1 MFSNPLH
8 ESTLFLVC
16 SSLYYFKQTY
26 YLTLA
31 YEIWAWSGGYVG
43 GNVYYDGDKLTYIT
57 KEGERKEVSI
67 KEVITANES
76 KTAII
81 TVANKQY
88 YVSEEY
94 LIANNDI
101 IPSNVDPL
109 NLSKGIYAI
118 DVVGGVINNFEEI
131 ITKGPITVDGRTF
144 NTINDYIK
152 YITESKGGF
161 TKIVYDQT
169 TGDVI
174 FQEWNEVTQKFE
186 NVDNSKFSTIVKGN
200 ETITTLVDNQDGT
213 YTYTSEDG
221 TTTLVDIP
229 SSVVNQFETIVK
241 QPVEVDGRT
250 FNTINDYIKYVTE
263 SKGGFTKIVYDQTT
277 GDVIFQE
284 WNEVTQKFENVDNSK
299 FSTIVKGN
307 ETITT
312 LVDNQDGTYTY
323 TSEDGTTT
331 LVDIPSSVV
340 NQFETIVKQPVE
352 VDGRTFNTIN
362 DYIKYVTESK
372 GGFTKIVYDQ
382 TTGDVIF
389 QEWNEVTQKF
399 ENVDNSKFST
409 IVKGNETITTLVDNQ
424 DGTYTYTSEDG
435 TTTLVD
441 IPSSVVNQFETIVKQ
456 PVEVDGRTFNTIND
470 YIKYVTESKG
480 GFTKI
485 VYDQTTGDVIF
496 QEWNKVTQKF
506 ENVDNSKFS
515 TIVKG
520 NETIT
525 LLVPNTNGT
534 FTYYNESQI
543 GADGQPKLGETG
555 VTIDPKEVS
564 VSLNTTTNKY
574 EFKNSQGDVIGEIDA
589 NANAIVYNDNTTNL
603 GVTNVQ
609 EAIEKLLDKITEV
622 AGTTGDL
629 VVSGG
634 LEFLAKTTGIKALLA
649 DVTIQVADEGITN
662 EKLGNKAVTSD
673 KLNAGTGENNRV
685 GVADDQGNV
694 IYKTLDEVV
703 KGNETVTLLIPNTN
717 GTFTYY
723 NESQIGA
730 DGQPKLGETGVTIDP
745 KEVSV
750 SLNTTTNKYEFK
762 NSQGDV
768 IGEIDTN
775 AKAIAFDNST
785 NGFTSTNVQEALEEL
800 KTKLDGTS
808 DTLVNNN
815 DGTYTHT
822 TVAGDVVVIDAN
834 TTKVEVLDGVY
845 TFKNAKGDTITSIDT
860 NAKAI
865 AFDDSKSKL
874 GADNVQ
880 DAIDN
885 LLSKVGSGAGVTLVD
900 NNDGT
905 ITLKSDDNTVLGTV
919 SKGSLTNNND
929 GTYTYDNG
937 DGTPVTFDTNAKAI
951 AFDNSNN
958 GFTSTN
964 VQEALEEL
972 KTKLDGTS
980 DTLVNNNDGTY
991 THTTVAGDVVVIDA
1005 NTTKVEVLDGV
1016 YTFKNAKGD
1025 TITSIDTNAKAIAF
1039 DDSKSKLGADNVQDA
1054 IDNLLSK
1061 VGSGAGVTL
1070 VDNNDGTITL
1080 KSDDNTVLG
1089 TVSKGSLTN
1098 NNDGTYT
1105 YDNGDGT
1112 PVTFDTN
1119 AKAIAFDNSTNGFT
1133 STNVQEALEELKT
1146 KLDGTSDT
1154 LVNNN
1159 DGTYT
1164 HTTVAGDVVIIDA
1177 NTTKVEVLD
1186 GVYTFKNGKGDTI
1199 TSIDTNAKAIAFDDS
1214 KSKLGADNVQDAI
1227 DNLLSK
1233 VGSGA
1238 GVTLV
1243 DNNDGTIT
1251 LKSDDNTVLGTVSKG
1266 SLTNN
1271 NDGTYTYDNG
1281 DGTPVTFDTNAKAI
1295 AFDNSTNGFT
1305 STNVQEALEEL
1316 KTKLD
1321 GTSDTLVNNND
1332 GTYTHTTVAGDV
1344 VIIDANTTK
1353 VEVLDGV
1360 YTFKNGKGDTITSID
1375 TNAKAIAF
1383 DDSKSKLGADN
1394 VQDAIDN
1401 LLSKVGSGAGVTLVD
1416 NNDGTITLKSDDN
1429 TVLGTV
1435 SKGSLTNNNDGTYTY
1450 DNGDGTPVT
1459 FDTNAK
1465 AIAFDN
1471 STNGFTS
1478 TNVQEA
1484 LEELKTKL
1492 DGTSDTLV
1500 NNNDGTYTHTTVA
1513 GDVVIID
1520 ANTTKVEVLDGV
1532 YTFKNGK
1539 GDTIT
1544 SIDTNAKAI
1553 AFDDSKSK
1561 LGADNVQDA
1570 IDNLLS
1576 KVGSGAG
1583 VTLVDNN
1590 DGTITLKSDDNTV
1603 LGTVSKGSLTNNND
1617 GTYTYDNGDGTP
1629 VTFDTN
1635 AKAIAF
1641 DNSTNGFT
1649 STNVQEALEELKTKL
1664 DGTSDTLVNNNDGTY
1679 THTTVAGDVVVID
1692 ANTTK
1697 VEVLDG
1703 VYTFKNAKG
1712 DTITS
1717 IDTNAKAIVFDNS
1730 NNGFTS
1736 TNVQEALEE
1745 LKTKLDGTSDTLV
1758 NNNDGTYTHTTVAGD
1773 VVIIDANTTKVEVLD
1788 GVYTFK
1794 DGKGDTIT
1802 SIDTNA
1808 KAIAFDDS
1816 KSKLGADNVQDA
1828 IDKLLSKVGS
1838 GAGVTLV
1845 DNNDGTITLKSDD
1858 NTVLGTVS
1866 KGSLTNNNDGTY
1878 TYDNGDGTPVTFDT
1892 NAKAIAFDNSTN
1904 GFTSTNVQEALEE
1917 LKTKLD
1923 GTSDTLVNNNDGTYT
1938 HTTVA
1943 GDVVV
1948 IDANTTKV
1956 EVLDG
1961 VYTFKNAKGDTITSI
1976 DTNAKAIAFDNSA
1989 NGFTSTNVQEA
2000 LEELKTKLDGTSDTL
2015 VNNNDGTYTHTTVAG
2030 DVVII
2035 DANTTKVEVLDGV
2048 YTFKNAKGDT
2058 ITSIDTNAKAIVF
2071 DNSNNGFTSTNVQ
2084 EALEELKTTVDNTK
2098 GDLSLAG
2105 GLEFVTGANGTDKL
2119 LADAGIQIADKG
2131 ITTDKIKPGTDGQIL
2146 VTEGTGDTAT
2156 TKWVNKKSATSNTLV
2171 TRETAIVSSVNGEE
2185 AELILEGDAVL
2196 KEGKTVVQ
2204 AIQGTPV
2211 SDTKPSN
2218 AQTLIYDQ
2226 TTQAWIP
2233 GTPDVTVDKVVDAKT
2248 LTTDGVIVIGTD
2260 SNAIATTATKSLLTD
2275 VKLNIANN
2283 KITTDHIQNGTI
2295 KPEDIANAGNNQVLV
2310 TDNTGVPTWKNQT
2323 DVGEIVT
2330 ANNGLTKADTNIQ
2343 LGGLLTKKTAINTTT
2358 DNTLAL
2364 TGLDKKKTQAVNESE
2379 GVTQH
2384 LLAVDKN
2391 GDVIKALKAA
2401 MPKFFYMPSVMVP
2414 TAESQAQQEGVTYNN
2429 TTRTGT
2435 IDMYAIYK
2443 KQFGSPVMSST
2454 GASALPVLP
2463 ASELGFHVTYATEGV
2478 FTIVSI
2484 NAEGLMTYKV
2494 NDTANVNIG
2503 SFINIVFSVNE
2514 DN

>member
-1 MFSNPLH
+1 MKKRLLPVALLLGTFAINAQVGIGTATPNKSAELLIESKDRGLLIPNVAL
-8 ESTLFLVC
+8 ESTKDKVTIRNGNVQSLLVYATKKQGDITPG
-16 SSLYYFKQTY
+16 YYYWDIDKWSRLTADKDIPQIVVNNFEEIVNMDGDKVKNIIKNIIKNTEGNVIYEGDKFYTYVKDGDKIIKQEIKEKLTTIVHDEKTGDYIY
-26 YLTLA
+26 YNENSVDRNGNIIGEGVRIKIKETVINKFGDIINNKTVQEHITNYLDGT
-31 YEIWAWSGGYVG
+31 YVG
-43 GNVYYDGDKLTYIT
+43 GNVYYDGDKLTYVT

-131 ITKGPITVDGRTF
+131 VTKGPITVDGRTF

-152 YITESKGGF
+152 YVTESKGGF

-389 QEWNEVTQKF
+389 QEWNKVTQKF

-951 AFDNSNN
+951 AFDNSTN

-972 KTKLDGTS
+972 KTKLDRTS

-1016 YTFKNAKGD
+1016 YTFKNA
-1025 TITSIDTNAKAIAF
+1025 
-1039 DDSKSKLGADNVQDA
+1039 
-1054 IDNLLSK
+1054 
-1061 VGSGAGVTL
+1061 
-1070 VDNNDGTITL
+1070 
-1080 KSDDNTVLG
+1080 
-1089 TVSKGSLTN
+1089 
-1098 NNDGTYT
+1098 
-1105 YDNGDGT
+1105 
-1112 PVTFDTN
+1112 
-1119 AKAIAFDNSTNGFT
+1119 
-1133 STNVQEALEELKT
+1133 
-1146 KLDGTSDT
+1146 
-1154 LVNNN
+1154 
-1159 DGTYT
+1159 
-1164 HTTVAGDVVIIDA
+1164 
-1177 NTTKVEVLD
+1177 
-1186 GVYTFKNGKGDTI
+1186 
-1199 TSIDTNAKAIAFDDS
+1199 
-1214 KSKLGADNVQDAI
+1214 
-1227 DNLLSK
+1227 
-1233 VGSGA
+1233 
-1238 GVTLV
+1238 
-1243 DNNDGTIT
+1243 
-1251 LKSDDNTVLGTVSKG
+1251 
-1266 SLTNN
+1266 
-1271 NDGTYTYDNG
+1271 
-1281 DGTPVTFDTNAKAI
+1281 
-1295 AFDNSTNGFT
+1295 
-1305 STNVQEALEEL
+1305 
-1316 KTKLD
+1316 
-1321 GTSDTLVNNND
+1321 
-1332 GTYTHTTVAGDV
+1332 
-1344 VIIDANTTK
+1344 
-1353 VEVLDGV
+1353 
-1360 YTFKNGKGDTITSID
+1360 
-1375 TNAKAIAF
+1375 
-1383 DDSKSKLGADN
+1383 
-1394 VQDAIDN
+1394 
-1401 LLSKVGSGAGVTLVD
+1401 
-1416 NNDGTITLKSDDN
+1416 
-1429 TVLGTV
+1429 
-1435 SKGSLTNNNDGTYTY
+1435 
-1450 DNGDGTPVT
+1450 
-1459 FDTNAK
+1459 
-1465 AIAFDN
+1465 
-1471 STNGFTS
+1471 
-1478 TNVQEA
+1478 
-1484 LEELKTKL
+1484 
-1492 DGTSDTLV
+1492 
-1500 NNNDGTYTHTTVA
+1500 
-1513 GDVVIID
+1513 
-1520 ANTTKVEVLDGV
+1520 
-1532 YTFKNGK
+1532 K

>member
-1 MFSNPLH
+1 
-8 ESTLFLVC
+8 
-16 SSLYYFKQTY
+16 
-26 YLTLA
+26 
-31 YEIWAWSGGYVG
+31 
-43 GNVYYDGDKLTYIT
+43 
-57 KEGERKEVSI
+57 
-67 KEVITANES
+67 
-76 KTAII
+76 
-81 TVANKQY
+81 
-88 YVSEEY
+88 
-94 LIANNDI
+94 
-101 IPSNVDPL
+101 
-109 NLSKGIYAI
+109 
-118 DVVGGVINNFEEI
+118 
-131 ITKGPITVDGRTF
+131 
-144 NTINDYIK
+144 
-152 YITESKGGF
+152 
-161 TKIVYDQT
+161 
-169 TGDVI
+169 
-174 FQEWNEVTQKFE
+174 
-186 NVDNSKFSTIVKGN
+186 
-200 ETITTLVDNQDGT
+200 
-213 YTYTSEDG
+213 
-221 TTTLVDIP
+221 
-229 SSVVNQFETIVK
+229 
-241 QPVEVDGRT
+241 
-250 FNTINDYIKYVTE
+250 
-263 SKGGFTKIVYDQTT
+263 
-277 GDVIFQE
+277 
-284 WNEVTQKFENVDNSK
+284 
-299 FSTIVKGN
+299 
-307 ETITT
+307 
-312 LVDNQDGTYTY
+312 
-323 TSEDGTTT
+323 
-331 LVDIPSSVV
+331 
-340 NQFETIVKQPVE
+340 
-352 VDGRTFNTIN
+352 GRTFNTIN

-662 EKLGNKAVTSD
+662 DKLGNKAVTSD

-951 AFDNSNN
+951 AFDNS
-958 GFTSTN
+958 
-964 VQEALEEL
+964 
-972 KTKLDGTS
+972 
-980 DTLVNNNDGTY
+980 
-991 THTTVAGDVVVIDA
+991 
-1005 NTTKVEVLDGV
+1005 
-1016 YTFKNAKGD
+1016 
-1025 TITSIDTNAKAIAF
+1025 
-1039 DDSKSKLGADNVQDA
+1039 
-1054 IDNLLSK
+1054 
-1061 VGSGAGVTL
+1061 
-1070 VDNNDGTITL
+1070 
-1080 KSDDNTVLG
+1080 
-1089 TVSKGSLTN
+1089 
-1098 NNDGTYT
+1098 
-1105 YDNGDGT
+1105 
-1112 PVTFDTN
+1112 
-1119 AKAIAFDNSTNGFT
+1119 
-1133 STNVQEALEELKT
+1133 
-1146 KLDGTSDT
+1146 
-1154 LVNNN
+1154 
-1159 DGTYT
+1159 
-1164 HTTVAGDVVIIDA
+1164 
-1177 NTTKVEVLD
+1177 
-1186 GVYTFKNGKGDTI
+1186 
-1199 TSIDTNAKAIAFDDS
+1199 
-1214 KSKLGADNVQDAI
+1214 
-1227 DNLLSK
+1227 
-1233 VGSGA
+1233 
-1238 GVTLV
+1238 
-1243 DNNDGTIT
+1243 
-1251 LKSDDNTVLGTVSKG
+1251 
-1266 SLTNN
+1266 
-1271 NDGTYTYDNG
+1271 
-1281 DGTPVTFDTNAKAI
+1281 
-1295 AFDNSTNGFT
+1295 
-1305 STNVQEALEEL
+1305 
-1316 KTKLD
+1316 
-1321 GTSDTLVNNND
+1321 
-1332 GTYTHTTVAGDV
+1332 
-1344 VIIDANTTK
+1344 
-1353 VEVLDGV
+1353 
-1360 YTFKNGKGDTITSID
+1360 
-1375 TNAKAIAF
+1375 
-1383 DDSKSKLGADN
+1383 
-1394 VQDAIDN
+1394 
-1401 LLSKVGSGAGVTLVD
+1401 
-1416 NNDGTITLKSDDN
+1416 
-1429 TVLGTV
+1429 
-1435 SKGSLTNNNDGTYTY
+1435 
-1450 DNGDGTPVT
+1450 
-1459 FDTNAK
+1459 
-1465 AIAFDN
+1465 
-1471 STNGFTS
+1471 
-1478 TNVQEA
+1478 
-1484 LEELKTKL
+1484 
-1492 DGTSDTLV
+1492 
-1500 NNNDGTYTHTTVA
+1500 
-1513 GDVVIID
+1513 
-1520 ANTTKVEVLDGV
+1520 
-1532 YTFKNGK
+1532 
-1539 GDTIT
+1539 
-1544 SIDTNAKAI
+1544 
-1553 AFDDSKSK
+1553 
-1561 LGADNVQDA
+1561 
-1570 IDNLLS
+1570 
-1576 KVGSGAG
+1576 
-1583 VTLVDNN
+1583 
-1590 DGTITLKSDDNTV
+1590 
-1603 LGTVSKGSLTNNND
+1603 
-1617 GTYTYDNGDGTP
+1617 
-1629 VTFDTN
+1629 
-1635 AKAIAF
+1635 
-1641 DNSTNGFT
+1641 
-1649 STNVQEALEELKTKL
+1649 
-1664 DGTSDTLVNNNDGTY
+1664 
-1679 THTTVAGDVVVID
+1679 
-1692 ANTTK
+1692 
-1697 VEVLDG
+1697 
-1703 VYTFKNAKG
+1703 
-1712 DTITS
+1712 
-1717 IDTNAKAIVFDNS
+1717 
-1730 NNGFTS
+1730 
-1736 TNVQEALEE
+1736 
-1745 LKTKLDGTSDTLV
+1745 
-1758 NNNDGTYTHTTVAGD
+1758 
-1773 VVIIDANTTKVEVLD
+1773 
-1788 GVYTFK
+1788 
-1794 DGKGDTIT
+1794 
-1802 SIDTNA
+1802 
-1808 KAIAFDDS
+1808 
-1816 KSKLGADNVQDA
+1816 
-1828 IDKLLSKVGS
+1828 
-1838 GAGVTLV
+1838 
-1845 DNNDGTITLKSDD
+1845 
-1858 NTVLGTVS
+1858 
-1866 KGSLTNNNDGTY
+1866 
-1878 TYDNGDGTPVTFDT
+1878 
-1892 NAKAIAFDNSTN
+1892 TN

-2105 GLEFVTGANGTDKL
+2105 GLEFITGANGTDKL

-2171 TRETAIVSSVNGEE
+2171 TRETAIVSSVNGEK

-2204 AIQGTPV
+2204 AIQGTLV

>member
-1 MFSNPLH
+1 MKKRLLPVALLLGTFATNAQVGIGTATPNKSAELLIESKDRGLLIPNVAL
-8 ESTLFLVC
+8 ESTKDKVTIRNGNVQ
-16 SSLYYFKQTY
+16 SLLLYATKKQGDITPGYYYWDIDKWSRLTADKDIPQIVVNNFEEIVNMDGDKVKNIIKNIIKNTEGNVIYEGDKFYTYVKDGDKIIKQEIKEKLTTIVHDEKTGDYIY
-26 YLTLA
+26 YNENSVDRNGNIIGEGVRIKIKETVINKFDDIINNKTVQEHITNYLDGT
-31 YEIWAWSGGYVG
+31 YVG
-43 GNVYYDGDKLTYIT
+43 GNVYYDGDKLTYVT

-131 ITKGPITVDGRTF
+131 VTKGPITVDGRTF

-152 YITESKGGF
+152 YVTESKGGF

-662 EKLGNKAVTSD
+662 DKLGNKAVTSD

-951 AFDNSNN
+951 AFDNS
-958 GFTSTN
+958 
-964 VQEALEEL
+964 
-972 KTKLDGTS
+972 
-980 DTLVNNNDGTY
+980 
-991 THTTVAGDVVVIDA
+991 
-1005 NTTKVEVLDGV
+1005 
-1016 YTFKNAKGD
+1016 
-1025 TITSIDTNAKAIAF
+1025 
-1039 DDSKSKLGADNVQDA
+1039 
-1054 IDNLLSK
+1054 
-1061 VGSGAGVTL
+1061 
-1070 VDNNDGTITL
+1070 
-1080 KSDDNTVLG
+1080 
-1089 TVSKGSLTN
+1089 
-1098 NNDGTYT
+1098 
-1105 YDNGDGT
+1105 
-1112 PVTFDTN
+1112 
-1119 AKAIAFDNSTNGFT
+1119 
-1133 STNVQEALEELKT
+1133 
-1146 KLDGTSDT
+1146 
-1154 LVNNN
+1154 
-1159 DGTYT
+1159 
-1164 HTTVAGDVVIIDA
+1164 
-1177 NTTKVEVLD
+1177 
-1186 GVYTFKNGKGDTI
+1186 
-1199 TSIDTNAKAIAFDDS
+1199 
-1214 KSKLGADNVQDAI
+1214 
-1227 DNLLSK
+1227 
-1233 VGSGA
+1233 
-1238 GVTLV
+1238 
-1243 DNNDGTIT
+1243 
-1251 LKSDDNTVLGTVSKG
+1251 
-1266 SLTNN
+1266 
-1271 NDGTYTYDNG
+1271 
-1281 DGTPVTFDTNAKAI
+1281 
-1295 AFDNSTNGFT
+1295 
-1305 STNVQEALEEL
+1305 
-1316 KTKLD
+1316 
-1321 GTSDTLVNNND
+1321 
-1332 GTYTHTTVAGDV
+1332 
-1344 VIIDANTTK
+1344 
-1353 VEVLDGV
+1353 
-1360 YTFKNGKGDTITSID
+1360 
-1375 TNAKAIAF
+1375 
-1383 DDSKSKLGADN
+1383 
-1394 VQDAIDN
+1394 
-1401 LLSKVGSGAGVTLVD
+1401 
-1416 NNDGTITLKSDDN
+1416 
-1429 TVLGTV
+1429 
-1435 SKGSLTNNNDGTYTY
+1435 
-1450 DNGDGTPVT
+1450 
-1459 FDTNAK
+1459 
-1465 AIAFDN
+1465 
-1471 STNGFTS
+1471 
-1478 TNVQEA
+1478 
-1484 LEELKTKL
+1484 
-1492 DGTSDTLV
+1492 
-1500 NNNDGTYTHTTVA
+1500 
-1513 GDVVIID
+1513 
-1520 ANTTKVEVLDGV
+1520 
-1532 YTFKNGK
+1532 
-1539 GDTIT
+1539 
-1544 SIDTNAKAI
+1544 
-1553 AFDDSKSK
+1553 
-1561 LGADNVQDA
+1561 
-1570 IDNLLS
+1570 
-1576 KVGSGAG
+1576 
-1583 VTLVDNN
+1583 
-1590 DGTITLKSDDNTV
+1590 
-1603 LGTVSKGSLTNNND
+1603 
-1617 GTYTYDNGDGTP
+1617 
-1629 VTFDTN
+1629 
-1635 AKAIAF
+1635 
-1641 DNSTNGFT
+1641 
-1649 STNVQEALEELKTKL
+1649 
-1664 DGTSDTLVNNNDGTY
+1664 
-1679 THTTVAGDVVVID
+1679 
-1692 ANTTK
+1692 
-1697 VEVLDG
+1697 
-1703 VYTFKNAKG
+1703 
-1712 DTITS
+1712 
-1717 IDTNAKAIVFDNS
+1717 
-1730 NNGFTS
+1730 
-1736 TNVQEALEE
+1736 
-1745 LKTKLDGTSDTLV
+1745 
-1758 NNNDGTYTHTTVAGD
+1758 
-1773 VVIIDANTTKVEVLD
+1773 
-1788 GVYTFK
+1788 
-1794 DGKGDTIT
+1794 
-1802 SIDTNA
+1802 
-1808 KAIAFDDS
+1808 
-1816 KSKLGADNVQDA
+1816 
-1828 IDKLLSKVGS
+1828 
-1838 GAGVTLV
+1838 
-1845 DNNDGTITLKSDD
+1845 
-1858 NTVLGTVS
+1858 
-1866 KGSLTNNNDGTY
+1866 
-1878 TYDNGDGTPVTFDT
+1878 
-1892 NAKAIAFDNSTN
+1892 TN

-2105 GLEFVTGANGTDKL
+2105 GLEFITGANGTDKL

-2171 TRETAIVSSVNGEE
+2171 TRETAIVSSVNGEK

-2204 AIQGTPV
+2204 AIQGTLV

>member
-1 MFSNPLH
+1 
-8 ESTLFLVC
+8 
-16 SSLYYFKQTY
+16 
-26 YLTLA
+26 
-31 YEIWAWSGGYVG
+31 
-43 GNVYYDGDKLTYIT
+43 
-57 KEGERKEVSI
+57 
-67 KEVITANES
+67 
-76 KTAII
+76 
-81 TVANKQY
+81 
-88 YVSEEY
+88 
-94 LIANNDI
+94 
-101 IPSNVDPL
+101 
-109 NLSKGIYAI
+109 
-118 DVVGGVINNFEEI
+118 
-131 ITKGPITVDGRTF
+131 
-144 NTINDYIK
+144 
-152 YITESKGGF
+152 
-161 TKIVYDQT
+161 
-169 TGDVI
+169 
-174 FQEWNEVTQKFE
+174 
-186 NVDNSKFSTIVKGN
+186 
-200 ETITTLVDNQDGT
+200 
-213 YTYTSEDG
+213 
-221 TTTLVDIP
+221 
-229 SSVVNQFETIVK
+229 
-241 QPVEVDGRT
+241 
-250 FNTINDYIKYVTE
+250 
-263 SKGGFTKIVYDQTT
+263 
-277 GDVIFQE
+277 
-284 WNEVTQKFENVDNSK
+284 
-299 FSTIVKGN
+299 
-307 ETITT
+307 
-312 LVDNQDGTYTY
+312 
-323 TSEDGTTT
+323 
-331 LVDIPSSVV
+331 
-340 NQFETIVKQPVE
+340 
-352 VDGRTFNTIN
+352 RTFNTIN

-662 EKLGNKAVTSD
+662 DKLGNKAVTSD

-951 AFDNSNN
+951 AFDNS
-958 GFTSTN
+958 
-964 VQEALEEL
+964 
-972 KTKLDGTS
+972 
-980 DTLVNNNDGTY
+980 
-991 THTTVAGDVVVIDA
+991 
-1005 NTTKVEVLDGV
+1005 
-1016 YTFKNAKGD
+1016 
-1025 TITSIDTNAKAIAF
+1025 
-1039 DDSKSKLGADNVQDA
+1039 
-1054 IDNLLSK
+1054 
-1061 VGSGAGVTL
+1061 
-1070 VDNNDGTITL
+1070 
-1080 KSDDNTVLG
+1080 
-1089 TVSKGSLTN
+1089 
-1098 NNDGTYT
+1098 
-1105 YDNGDGT
+1105 
-1112 PVTFDTN
+1112 
-1119 AKAIAFDNSTNGFT
+1119 
-1133 STNVQEALEELKT
+1133 
-1146 KLDGTSDT
+1146 
-1154 LVNNN
+1154 
-1159 DGTYT
+1159 
-1164 HTTVAGDVVIIDA
+1164 
-1177 NTTKVEVLD
+1177 
-1186 GVYTFKNGKGDTI
+1186 
-1199 TSIDTNAKAIAFDDS
+1199 
-1214 KSKLGADNVQDAI
+1214 
-1227 DNLLSK
+1227 
-1233 VGSGA
+1233 
-1238 GVTLV
+1238 
-1243 DNNDGTIT
+1243 
-1251 LKSDDNTVLGTVSKG
+1251 
-1266 SLTNN
+1266 
-1271 NDGTYTYDNG
+1271 
-1281 DGTPVTFDTNAKAI
+1281 
-1295 AFDNSTNGFT
+1295 
-1305 STNVQEALEEL
+1305 
-1316 KTKLD
+1316 
-1321 GTSDTLVNNND
+1321 
-1332 GTYTHTTVAGDV
+1332 
-1344 VIIDANTTK
+1344 
-1353 VEVLDGV
+1353 
-1360 YTFKNGKGDTITSID
+1360 
-1375 TNAKAIAF
+1375 
-1383 DDSKSKLGADN
+1383 
-1394 VQDAIDN
+1394 
-1401 LLSKVGSGAGVTLVD
+1401 
-1416 NNDGTITLKSDDN
+1416 
-1429 TVLGTV
+1429 
-1435 SKGSLTNNNDGTYTY
+1435 
-1450 DNGDGTPVT
+1450 
-1459 FDTNAK
+1459 
-1465 AIAFDN
+1465 
-1471 STNGFTS
+1471 
-1478 TNVQEA
+1478 
-1484 LEELKTKL
+1484 
-1492 DGTSDTLV
+1492 
-1500 NNNDGTYTHTTVA
+1500 
-1513 GDVVIID
+1513 
-1520 ANTTKVEVLDGV
+1520 
-1532 YTFKNGK
+1532 
-1539 GDTIT
+1539 
-1544 SIDTNAKAI
+1544 
-1553 AFDDSKSK
+1553 
-1561 LGADNVQDA
+1561 
-1570 IDNLLS
+1570 
-1576 KVGSGAG
+1576 
-1583 VTLVDNN
+1583 
-1590 DGTITLKSDDNTV
+1590 
-1603 LGTVSKGSLTNNND
+1603 
-1617 GTYTYDNGDGTP
+1617 
-1629 VTFDTN
+1629 
-1635 AKAIAF
+1635 
-1641 DNSTNGFT
+1641 
-1649 STNVQEALEELKTKL
+1649 
-1664 DGTSDTLVNNNDGTY
+1664 
-1679 THTTVAGDVVVID
+1679 
-1692 ANTTK
+1692 
-1697 VEVLDG
+1697 
-1703 VYTFKNAKG
+1703 
-1712 DTITS
+1712 
-1717 IDTNAKAIVFDNS
+1717 
-1730 NNGFTS
+1730 
-1736 TNVQEALEE
+1736 
-1745 LKTKLDGTSDTLV
+1745 
-1758 NNNDGTYTHTTVAGD
+1758 
-1773 VVIIDANTTKVEVLD
+1773 
-1788 GVYTFK
+1788 
-1794 DGKGDTIT
+1794 
-1802 SIDTNA
+1802 
-1808 KAIAFDDS
+1808 
-1816 KSKLGADNVQDA
+1816 
-1828 IDKLLSKVGS
+1828 
-1838 GAGVTLV
+1838 
-1845 DNNDGTITLKSDD
+1845 
-1858 NTVLGTVS
+1858 
-1866 KGSLTNNNDGTY
+1866 
-1878 TYDNGDGTPVTFDT
+1878 
-1892 NAKAIAFDNSTN
+1892 TN

-2105 GLEFVTGANGTDKL
+2105 GLEFITGANGTDKL

-2171 TRETAIVSSVNGEE
+2171 TRETAIVSSVNGEK

-2204 AIQGTPV
+2204 AIQGTLV

>member
-1 MFSNPLH
+1 MKKRLLPVALLLGTFATNAQVGIGTATPNKSAELLIESKDRGLLIPNVAL
-8 ESTLFLVC
+8 ESTKDKVTIRNGNVQSLLVYATKKQGDITPG
-16 SSLYYFKQTY
+16 YYYWDIDKWSRLTADKDIPQIVVNNFEEIVNMDGDKVKNIIKNIVKNTEGNVIYEGDKFYTYVKDGDKIIKQEIKEKLTTIVHDEKTGDYIY
-26 YLTLA
+26 YNENSVDRNGNIIGEGVRIKIKETVINKFGDIINNKTVQEHITNYLDGT
-31 YEIWAWSGGYVG
+31 YVG
-43 GNVYYDGDKLTYIT
+43 GNVYYDGDKLTYVT

-131 ITKGPITVDGRTF
+131 VTKGPITVDGRTF

-307 ETITT
+307 ETIT
-312 LVDNQDGTYTY
+312 
-323 TSEDGTTT
+323 
-331 LVDIPSSVV
+331 
-340 NQFETIVKQPVE
+340 
-352 VDGRTFNTIN
+352 
-362 DYIKYVTESK
+362 
-372 GGFTKIVYDQ
+372 
-382 TTGDVIF
+382 
-389 QEWNEVTQKF
+389 
-399 ENVDNSKFST
+399 
-409 IVKGNETITTLVDNQ
+409 
-424 DGTYTYTSEDG
+424 
-435 TTTLVD
+435 
-441 IPSSVVNQFETIVKQ
+441 
-456 PVEVDGRTFNTIND
+456 
-470 YIKYVTESKG
+470 
-480 GFTKI
+480 
-485 VYDQTTGDVIF
+485 
-496 QEWNKVTQKF
+496 
-506 ENVDNSKFS
+506 
-515 TIVKG
+515 
-520 NETIT
+520 

-543 GADGQPKLGETG
+543 GADGH
-555 VTIDPKEVS
+555 
-564 VSLNTTTNKY
+564 
-574 EFKNSQGDVIGEIDA
+574 
-589 NANAIVYNDNTTNL
+589 
-603 GVTNVQ
+603 
-609 EAIEKLLDKITEV
+609 
-622 AGTTGDL
+622 
-629 VVSGG
+629 
-634 LEFLAKTTGIKALLA
+634 
-649 DVTIQVADEGITN
+649 
-662 EKLGNKAVTSD
+662 
-673 KLNAGTGENNRV
+673 
-685 GVADDQGNV
+685 
-694 IYKTLDEVV
+694 
-703 KGNETVTLLIPNTN
+703 
-717 GTFTYY
+717 
-723 NESQIGA
+723 
-730 DGQPKLGETGVTIDP
+730 PKLGETGVTIDP

-822 TVAGDVVVIDAN
+822 TVAGDIVIIDAN

-865 AFDDSKSKL
+865 AFDDSKSNL

-937 DGTPVTFDTNAKAI
+937 DGTPVTFDTKAKAI
-951 AFDNSNN
+951 AFDNSTN
-958 GFTSTN
+958 GFISTN

-991 THTTVAGDVVVIDA
+991 THTTVAGDVVIIDA

-1186 GVYTFKNGKGDTI
+1186 GVYTFKNAKGDTI

-1332 GTYTHTTVAGDV
+1332 GTYTHTTVAGEV

-1383 DDSKSKLGADN
+1383 DDSKSNLGADN

-1450 DNGDGTPVT
+1450 DNGDGTQIMY
-1459 FDTNAK
+1459 K
-1465 AIAFDN
+1465 M
-1471 STNGFTS
+1471 
-1478 TNVQEA
+1478 Q
-1484 LEELKTKL
+1484 L
-1492 DGTSDTLV
+1492 
-1500 NNNDGTYTHTTVA
+1500 
-1513 GDVVIID
+1513 II
-1520 ANTTKVEVLDGV
+1520 
-1532 YTFKNGK
+1532 Y
-1539 GDTIT
+1539 
-1544 SIDTNAKAI
+1544 
-1553 AFDDSKSK
+1553 
-1561 LGADNVQDA
+1561 
-1570 IDNLLS
+1570 
-1576 KVGSGAG
+1576 
-1583 VTLVDNN
+1583 
-1590 DGTITLKSDDNTV
+1590 
-1603 LGTVSKGSLTNNND
+1603 
-1617 GTYTYDNGDGTP
+1617 
-1629 VTFDTN
+1629 
-1635 AKAIAF
+1635 
-1641 DNSTNGFT
+1641 
-1649 STNVQEALEELKTKL
+1649 
-1664 DGTSDTLVNNNDGTY
+1664 
-1679 THTTVAGDVVVID
+1679 
-1692 ANTTK
+1692 
-1697 VEVLDG
+1697 
-1703 VYTFKNAKG
+1703 
-1712 DTITS
+1712 
-1717 IDTNAKAIVFDNS
+1717 
-1730 NNGFTS
+1730 
-1736 TNVQEALEE
+1736 
-1745 LKTKLDGTSDTLV
+1745 
-1758 NNNDGTYTHTTVAGD
+1758 
-1773 VVIIDANTTKVEVLD
+1773 
-1788 GVYTFK
+1788 
-1794 DGKGDTIT
+1794 
-1802 SIDTNA
+1802 
-1808 KAIAFDDS
+1808 
-1816 KSKLGADNVQDA
+1816 
-1828 IDKLLSKVGS
+1828 
-1838 GAGVTLV
+1838 
-1845 DNNDGTITLKSDD
+1845 
-1858 NTVLGTVS
+1858 
-1866 KGSLTNNNDGTY
+1866 
-1878 TYDNGDGTPVTFDT
+1878 
-1892 NAKAIAFDNSTN
+1892 
-1904 GFTSTNVQEALEE
+1904 
-1917 LKTKLD
+1917 
-1923 GTSDTLVNNNDGTYT
+1923 
-1938 HTTVA
+1938 
-1943 GDVVV
+1943 
-1948 IDANTTKV
+1948 
-1956 EVLDG
+1956 
-1961 VYTFKNAKGDTITSI
+1961 
-1976 DTNAKAIAFDNSA
+1976 
-1989 NGFTSTNVQEA
+1989 
-2000 LEELKTKLDGTSDTL
+2000 
-2015 VNNNDGTYTHTTVAG
+2015 
-2030 DVVII
+2030 
-2035 DANTTKVEVLDGV
+2035 
-2048 YTFKNAKGDT
+2048 
-2058 ITSIDTNAKAIVF
+2058 
-2071 DNSNNGFTSTNVQ
+2071 
-2084 EALEELKTTVDNTK
+2084 
-2098 GDLSLAG
+2098 
-2105 GLEFVTGANGTDKL
+2105 
-2119 LADAGIQIADKG
+2119 
-2131 ITTDKIKPGTDGQIL
+2131 
-2146 VTEGTGDTAT
+2146 
-2156 TKWVNKKSATSNTLV
+2156 
-2171 TRETAIVSSVNGEE
+2171 
-2185 AELILEGDAVL
+2185 
-2196 KEGKTVVQ
+2196 
-2204 AIQGTPV
+2204 
-2211 SDTKPSN
+2211 
-2218 AQTLIYDQ
+2218 
-2226 TTQAWIP
+2226 
-2233 GTPDVTVDKVVDAKT
+2233 
-2248 LTTDGVIVIGTD
+2248 
-2260 SNAIATTATKSLLTD
+2260 
-2275 VKLNIANN
+2275 
-2283 KITTDHIQNGTI
+2283 
-2295 KPEDIANAGNNQVLV
+2295 
-2310 TDNTGVPTWKNQT
+2310 
-2323 DVGEIVT
+2323 
-2330 ANNGLTKADTNIQ
+2330 
-2343 LGGLLTKKTAINTTT
+2343 
-2358 DNTLAL
+2358 
-2364 TGLDKKKTQAVNESE
+2364 
-2379 GVTQH
+2379 
-2384 LLAVDKN
+2384 
-2391 GDVIKALKAA
+2391 
-2401 MPKFFYMPSVMVP
+2401 
-2414 TAESQAQQEGVTYNN
+2414 
-2429 TTRTGT
+2429 
-2435 IDMYAIYK
+2435 
-2443 KQFGSPVMSST
+2443 
-2454 GASALPVLP
+2454 
-2463 ASELGFHVTYATEGV
+2463 
-2478 FTIVSI
+2478 
-2484 NAEGLMTYKV
+2484 
-2494 NDTANVNIG
+2494 
-2503 SFINIVFSVNE
+2503 
-2514 DN
+2514 

>member
-1 MFSNPLH
+1 MKKRLLPVALLLGTFATNAQVGIGTATPNKSAELLIESKDRGLLIPNVAL
-8 ESTLFLVC
+8 ESTKDKVTIRNGNVQSLLVYATKKQGDITPG
-16 SSLYYFKQTY
+16 YYYWDIDKWSRLTADKDIPQIVVNNFEEIVNMDGDKVKNIIKNIVKNTEGNVIYEGDKFYTYVKDGDKIIKQEIKEKLTTIVHDEKTGDYIY
-26 YLTLA
+26 YNENSVDRNGNIIGEGVRIKIKETVINKFGDIINNKTVQEHITNYLDGT
-31 YEIWAWSGGYVG
+31 YVG

-131 ITKGPITVDGRTF
+131 VTKGPITVDGRTF

-263 SKGGFTKIVYDQTT
+263 SKGGFTKIVYDQT
-277 GDVIFQE
+277 
-284 WNEVTQKFENVDNSK
+284 K
-299 FSTIVKGN
+299 
-307 ETITT
+307 
-312 LVDNQDGTYTY
+312 
-323 TSEDGTTT
+323 
-331 LVDIPSSVV
+331 
-340 NQFETIVKQPVE
+340 
-352 VDGRTFNTIN
+352 
-362 DYIKYVTESK
+362 
-372 GGFTKIVYDQ
+372 
-382 TTGDVIF
+382 
-389 QEWNEVTQKF
+389 
-399 ENVDNSKFST
+399 
-409 IVKGNETITTLVDNQ
+409 
-424 DGTYTYTSEDG
+424 
-435 TTTLVD
+435 
-441 IPSSVVNQFETIVKQ
+441 
-456 PVEVDGRTFNTIND
+456 
-470 YIKYVTESKG
+470 
-480 GFTKI
+480 
-485 VYDQTTGDVIF
+485 GDVIF

-951 AFDNSNN
+951 AFDNSSN

-1119 AKAIAFDNSTNGFT
+1119 AKAIAFDNSSNGFT

-1360 YTFKNGKGDTITSID
+1360 YTFKNAKGDTITSID

-1471 STNGFTS
+1471 SS
-1478 TNVQEA
+1478 
-1484 LEELKTKL
+1484 
-1492 DGTSDTLV
+1492 
-1500 NNNDGTYTHTTVA
+1500 
-1513 GDVVIID
+1513 
-1520 ANTTKVEVLDGV
+1520 
-1532 YTFKNGK
+1532 
-1539 GDTIT
+1539 
-1544 SIDTNAKAI
+1544 
-1553 AFDDSKSK
+1553 
-1561 LGADNVQDA
+1561 
-1570 IDNLLS
+1570 
-1576 KVGSGAG
+1576 
-1583 VTLVDNN
+1583 
-1590 DGTITLKSDDNTV
+1590 
-1603 LGTVSKGSLTNNND
+1603 
-1617 GTYTYDNGDGTP
+1617 
-1629 VTFDTN
+1629 
-1635 AKAIAF
+1635 
-1641 DNSTNGFT
+1641 NGFT

-1703 VYTFKNAKG
+1703 VYTFKNGKG

-1717 IDTNAKAIVFDNS
+1717 IDTNAKAIAFDNS
-1730 NNGFTS
+1730 SNGFTS

-1788 GVYTFK
+1788 GVYTF
-1794 DGKGDTIT
+1794 
-1802 SIDTNA
+1802 
-1808 KAIAFDDS
+1808 
-1816 KSKLGADNVQDA
+1816 
-1828 IDKLLSKVGS
+1828 
-1838 GAGVTLV
+1838 
-1845 DNNDGTITLKSDD
+1845 
-1858 NTVLGTVS
+1858 
-1866 KGSLTNNNDGTY
+1866 
-1878 TYDNGDGTPVTFDT
+1878 
-1892 NAKAIAFDNSTN
+1892 
-1904 GFTSTNVQEALEE
+1904 
-1917 LKTKLD
+1917 
-1923 GTSDTLVNNNDGTYT
+1923 
-1938 HTTVA
+1938 
-1943 GDVVV
+1943 
-1948 IDANTTKV
+1948 
-1956 EVLDG
+1956 
-1961 VYTFKNAKGDTITSI
+1961 
-1976 DTNAKAIAFDNSA
+1976 
-1989 NGFTSTNVQEA
+1989 
-2000 LEELKTKLDGTSDTL
+2000 
-2015 VNNNDGTYTHTTVAG
+2015 
-2030 DVVII
+2030 
-2035 DANTTKVEVLDGV
+2035 
-2048 YTFKNAKGDT
+2048 
-2058 ITSIDTNAKAIVF
+2058 
-2071 DNSNNGFTSTNVQ
+2071 
-2084 EALEELKTTVDNTK
+2084 
-2098 GDLSLAG
+2098 
-2105 GLEFVTGANGTDKL
+2105 
-2119 LADAGIQIADKG
+2119 
-2131 ITTDKIKPGTDGQIL
+2131 
-2146 VTEGTGDTAT
+2146 
-2156 TKWVNKKSATSNTLV
+2156 
-2171 TRETAIVSSVNGEE
+2171 
-2185 AELILEGDAVL
+2185 
-2196 KEGKTVVQ
+2196 
-2204 AIQGTPV
+2204 
-2211 SDTKPSN
+2211 
-2218 AQTLIYDQ
+2218 
-2226 TTQAWIP
+2226 
-2233 GTPDVTVDKVVDAKT
+2233 
-2248 LTTDGVIVIGTD
+2248 
-2260 SNAIATTATKSLLTD
+2260 
-2275 VKLNIANN
+2275 
-2283 KITTDHIQNGTI
+2283 
-2295 KPEDIANAGNNQVLV
+2295 
-2310 TDNTGVPTWKNQT
+2310 
-2323 DVGEIVT
+2323 
-2330 ANNGLTKADTNIQ
+2330 
-2343 LGGLLTKKTAINTTT
+2343 
-2358 DNTLAL
+2358 
-2364 TGLDKKKTQAVNESE
+2364 
-2379 GVTQH
+2379 
-2384 LLAVDKN
+2384 
-2391 GDVIKALKAA
+2391 
-2401 MPKFFYMPSVMVP
+2401 
-2414 TAESQAQQEGVTYNN
+2414 
-2429 TTRTGT
+2429 
-2435 IDMYAIYK
+2435 
-2443 KQFGSPVMSST
+2443 
-2454 GASALPVLP
+2454 
-2463 ASELGFHVTYATEGV
+2463 
-2478 FTIVSI
+2478 
-2484 NAEGLMTYKV
+2484 
-2494 NDTANVNIG
+2494 
-2503 SFINIVFSVNE
+2503 
-2514 DN
+2514 

>member
-1 MFSNPLH
+1 
-8 ESTLFLVC
+8 
-16 SSLYYFKQTY
+16 
-26 YLTLA
+26 
-31 YEIWAWSGGYVG
+31 
-43 GNVYYDGDKLTYIT
+43 
-57 KEGERKEVSI
+57 
-67 KEVITANES
+67 
-76 KTAII
+76 
-81 TVANKQY
+81 
-88 YVSEEY
+88 
-94 LIANNDI
+94 
-101 IPSNVDPL
+101 
-109 NLSKGIYAI
+109 
-118 DVVGGVINNFEEI
+118 
-131 ITKGPITVDGRTF
+131 
-144 NTINDYIK
+144 
-152 YITESKGGF
+152 
-161 TKIVYDQT
+161 
-169 TGDVI
+169 
-174 FQEWNEVTQKFE
+174 
-186 NVDNSKFSTIVKGN
+186 
-200 ETITTLVDNQDGT
+200 
-213 YTYTSEDG
+213 
-221 TTTLVDIP
+221 
-229 SSVVNQFETIVK
+229 
-241 QPVEVDGRT
+241 
-250 FNTINDYIKYVTE
+250 
-263 SKGGFTKIVYDQTT
+263 
-277 GDVIFQE
+277 
-284 WNEVTQKFENVDNSK
+284 
-299 FSTIVKGN
+299 
-307 ETITT
+307 
-312 LVDNQDGTYTY
+312 
-323 TSEDGTTT
+323 
-331 LVDIPSSVV
+331 
-340 NQFETIVKQPVE
+340 
-352 VDGRTFNTIN
+352 
-362 DYIKYVTESK
+362 
-372 GGFTKIVYDQ
+372 
-382 TTGDVIF
+382 
-389 QEWNEVTQKF
+389 
-399 ENVDNSKFST
+399 
-409 IVKGNETITTLVDNQ
+409 
-424 DGTYTYTSEDG
+424 
-435 TTTLVD
+435 
-441 IPSSVVNQFETIVKQ
+441 
-456 PVEVDGRTFNTIND
+456 RTFNTIND

-768 IGEIDTN
+768 IGEI
-775 AKAIAFDNST
+775 
-785 NGFTSTNVQEALEEL
+785 
-800 KTKLDGTS
+800 
-808 DTLVNNN
+808 
-815 DGTYTHT
+815 
-822 TVAGDVVVIDAN
+822 
-834 TTKVEVLDGVY
+834 
-845 TFKNAKGDTITSIDT
+845 
-860 NAKAI
+860 
-865 AFDDSKSKL
+865 
-874 GADNVQ
+874 
-880 DAIDN
+880 
-885 LLSKVGSGAGVTLVD
+885 
-900 NNDGT
+900 
-905 ITLKSDDNTVLGTV
+905 
-919 SKGSLTNNND
+919 
-929 GTYTYDNG
+929 
-937 DGTPVTFDTNAKAI
+937 
-951 AFDNSNN
+951 
-958 GFTSTN
+958 
-964 VQEALEEL
+964 
-972 KTKLDGTS
+972 
-980 DTLVNNNDGTY
+980 
-991 THTTVAGDVVVIDA
+991 
-1005 NTTKVEVLDGV
+1005 
-1016 YTFKNAKGD
+1016 
-1025 TITSIDTNAKAIAF
+1025 
-1039 DDSKSKLGADNVQDA
+1039 
-1054 IDNLLSK
+1054 
-1061 VGSGAGVTL
+1061 
-1070 VDNNDGTITL
+1070 
-1080 KSDDNTVLG
+1080 
-1089 TVSKGSLTN
+1089 
-1098 NNDGTYT
+1098 
-1105 YDNGDGT
+1105 
-1112 PVTFDTN
+1112 
-1119 AKAIAFDNSTNGFT
+1119 
-1133 STNVQEALEELKT
+1133 
-1146 KLDGTSDT
+1146 
-1154 LVNNN
+1154 
-1159 DGTYT
+1159 
-1164 HTTVAGDVVIIDA
+1164 
-1177 NTTKVEVLD
+1177 
-1186 GVYTFKNGKGDTI
+1186 
-1199 TSIDTNAKAIAFDDS
+1199 
-1214 KSKLGADNVQDAI
+1214 
-1227 DNLLSK
+1227 
-1233 VGSGA
+1233 
-1238 GVTLV
+1238 
-1243 DNNDGTIT
+1243 
-1251 LKSDDNTVLGTVSKG
+1251 
-1266 SLTNN
+1266 
-1271 NDGTYTYDNG
+1271 
-1281 DGTPVTFDTNAKAI
+1281 
-1295 AFDNSTNGFT
+1295 
-1305 STNVQEALEEL
+1305 
-1316 KTKLD
+1316 
-1321 GTSDTLVNNND
+1321 
-1332 GTYTHTTVAGDV
+1332 
-1344 VIIDANTTK
+1344 
-1353 VEVLDGV
+1353 
-1360 YTFKNGKGDTITSID
+1360 
-1375 TNAKAIAF
+1375 
-1383 DDSKSKLGADN
+1383 
-1394 VQDAIDN
+1394 
-1401 LLSKVGSGAGVTLVD
+1401 
-1416 NNDGTITLKSDDN
+1416 
-1429 TVLGTV
+1429 
-1435 SKGSLTNNNDGTYTY
+1435 
-1450 DNGDGTPVT
+1450 
-1459 FDTNAK
+1459 
-1465 AIAFDN
+1465 
-1471 STNGFTS
+1471 
-1478 TNVQEA
+1478 
-1484 LEELKTKL
+1484 
-1492 DGTSDTLV
+1492 
-1500 NNNDGTYTHTTVA
+1500 
-1513 GDVVIID
+1513 
-1520 ANTTKVEVLDGV
+1520 
-1532 YTFKNGK
+1532 
-1539 GDTIT
+1539 
-1544 SIDTNAKAI
+1544 
-1553 AFDDSKSK
+1553 
-1561 LGADNVQDA
+1561 
-1570 IDNLLS
+1570 
-1576 KVGSGAG
+1576 
-1583 VTLVDNN
+1583 
-1590 DGTITLKSDDNTV
+1590 
-1603 LGTVSKGSLTNNND
+1603 
-1617 GTYTYDNGDGTP
+1617 
-1629 VTFDTN
+1629 
-1635 AKAIAF
+1635 
-1641 DNSTNGFT
+1641 
-1649 STNVQEALEELKTKL
+1649 
-1664 DGTSDTLVNNNDGTY
+1664 
-1679 THTTVAGDVVVID
+1679 
-1692 ANTTK
+1692 
-1697 VEVLDG
+1697 
-1703 VYTFKNAKG
+1703 
-1712 DTITS
+1712 
-1717 IDTNAKAIVFDNS
+1717 
-1730 NNGFTS
+1730 
-1736 TNVQEALEE
+1736 
-1745 LKTKLDGTSDTLV
+1745 
-1758 NNNDGTYTHTTVAGD
+1758 
-1773 VVIIDANTTKVEVLD
+1773 
-1788 GVYTFK
+1788 
-1794 DGKGDTIT
+1794 
-1802 SIDTNA
+1802 
-1808 KAIAFDDS
+1808 
-1816 KSKLGADNVQDA
+1816 
-1828 IDKLLSKVGS
+1828 
-1838 GAGVTLV
+1838 
-1845 DNNDGTITLKSDD
+1845 
-1858 NTVLGTVS
+1858 
-1866 KGSLTNNNDGTY
+1866 
-1878 TYDNGDGTPVTFDT
+1878 DT

>member
-1 MFSNPLH
+1 M
-8 ESTLFLVC
+8 
-16 SSLYYFKQTY
+16 
-26 YLTLA
+26 YLEETVINKFGDIINNKTVQEHITNYLD
-31 YEIWAWSGGYVG
+31 GTYVG

-865 AFDDSKSKL
+865 AFD
-874 GADNVQ
+874 
-880 DAIDN
+880 
-885 LLSKVGSGAGVTLVD
+885 
-900 NNDGT
+900 
-905 ITLKSDDNTVLGTV
+905 
-919 SKGSLTNNND
+919 
-929 GTYTYDNG
+929 
-937 DGTPVTFDTNAKAI
+937 
-951 AFDNSNN
+951 
-958 GFTSTN
+958 
-964 VQEALEEL
+964 
-972 KTKLDGTS
+972 
-980 DTLVNNNDGTY
+980 
-991 THTTVAGDVVVIDA
+991 
-1005 NTTKVEVLDGV
+1005 
-1016 YTFKNAKGD
+1016 
-1025 TITSIDTNAKAIAF
+1025 
-1039 DDSKSKLGADNVQDA
+1039 
-1054 IDNLLSK
+1054 
-1061 VGSGAGVTL
+1061 
-1070 VDNNDGTITL
+1070 
-1080 KSDDNTVLG
+1080 
-1089 TVSKGSLTN
+1089 
-1098 NNDGTYT
+1098 
-1105 YDNGDGT
+1105 
-1112 PVTFDTN
+1112 
-1119 AKAIAFDNSTNGFT
+1119 
-1133 STNVQEALEELKT
+1133 
-1146 KLDGTSDT
+1146 
-1154 LVNNN
+1154 
-1159 DGTYT
+1159 
-1164 HTTVAGDVVIIDA
+1164 
-1177 NTTKVEVLD
+1177 
-1186 GVYTFKNGKGDTI
+1186 
-1199 TSIDTNAKAIAFDDS
+1199 
-1214 KSKLGADNVQDAI
+1214 
-1227 DNLLSK
+1227 
-1233 VGSGA
+1233 
-1238 GVTLV
+1238 
-1243 DNNDGTIT
+1243 
-1251 LKSDDNTVLGTVSKG
+1251 
-1266 SLTNN
+1266 
-1271 NDGTYTYDNG
+1271 
-1281 DGTPVTFDTNAKAI
+1281 
-1295 AFDNSTNGFT
+1295 
-1305 STNVQEALEEL
+1305 
-1316 KTKLD
+1316 
-1321 GTSDTLVNNND
+1321 
-1332 GTYTHTTVAGDV
+1332 
-1344 VIIDANTTK
+1344 
-1353 VEVLDGV
+1353 
-1360 YTFKNGKGDTITSID
+1360 
-1375 TNAKAIAF
+1375 
-1383 DDSKSKLGADN
+1383 
-1394 VQDAIDN
+1394 
-1401 LLSKVGSGAGVTLVD
+1401 
-1416 NNDGTITLKSDDN
+1416 
-1429 TVLGTV
+1429 
-1435 SKGSLTNNNDGTYTY
+1435 
-1450 DNGDGTPVT
+1450 
-1459 FDTNAK
+1459 
-1465 AIAFDN
+1465 
-1471 STNGFTS
+1471 
-1478 TNVQEA
+1478 
-1484 LEELKTKL
+1484 
-1492 DGTSDTLV
+1492 
-1500 NNNDGTYTHTTVA
+1500 
-1513 GDVVIID
+1513 
-1520 ANTTKVEVLDGV
+1520 
-1532 YTFKNGK
+1532 
-1539 GDTIT
+1539 
-1544 SIDTNAKAI
+1544 
-1553 AFDDSKSK
+1553 
-1561 LGADNVQDA
+1561 
-1570 IDNLLS
+1570 
-1576 KVGSGAG
+1576 
-1583 VTLVDNN
+1583 
-1590 DGTITLKSDDNTV
+1590 
-1603 LGTVSKGSLTNNND
+1603 
-1617 GTYTYDNGDGTP
+1617 
-1629 VTFDTN
+1629 
-1635 AKAIAF
+1635 
-1641 DNSTNGFT
+1641 
-1649 STNVQEALEELKTKL
+1649 
-1664 DGTSDTLVNNNDGTY
+1664 
-1679 THTTVAGDVVVID
+1679 
-1692 ANTTK
+1692 
-1697 VEVLDG
+1697 
-1703 VYTFKNAKG
+1703 
-1712 DTITS
+1712 
-1717 IDTNAKAIVFDNS
+1717 
-1730 NNGFTS
+1730 
-1736 TNVQEALEE
+1736 
-1745 LKTKLDGTSDTLV
+1745 
-1758 NNNDGTYTHTTVAGD
+1758 
-1773 VVIIDANTTKVEVLD
+1773 
-1788 GVYTFK
+1788 
-1794 DGKGDTIT
+1794 
-1802 SIDTNA
+1802 
-1808 KAIAFDDS
+1808 
-1816 KSKLGADNVQDA
+1816 
-1828 IDKLLSKVGS
+1828 
-1838 GAGVTLV
+1838 
-1845 DNNDGTITLKSDD
+1845 
-1858 NTVLGTVS
+1858 
-1866 KGSLTNNNDGTY
+1866 
-1878 TYDNGDGTPVTFDT
+1878 
-1892 NAKAIAFDNSTN
+1892 
-1904 GFTSTNVQEALEE
+1904 
-1917 LKTKLD
+1917 
-1923 GTSDTLVNNNDGTYT
+1923 
-1938 HTTVA
+1938 
-1943 GDVVV
+1943 
-1948 IDANTTKV
+1948 
-1956 EVLDG
+1956 
-1961 VYTFKNAKGDTITSI
+1961 
-1976 DTNAKAIAFDNSA
+1976 NSA

>member
-1 MFSNPLH
+1 MKKRLLPVALLLGTFATNAQVGIGTATPNKSAELLIESKDRGLLIPNVAL
-8 ESTLFLVC
+8 ESTKDKVTIRNGNVQ
-16 SSLYYFKQTY
+16 SLLLYATKKQGDITPGYYYWDIDKWSRLTADKDIPQIVVNNFEEIVNMDGDKVKNIIKNIIKNTEGNVIYEGDKFYTYVKDGDKIIKQEIKEKLTTIVHDEKTGDYIY
-26 YLTLA
+26 YNENSVDRNGNIIGEGVRIKIKETVINKFDDIINNKTVQEHITNYLDGT
-31 YEIWAWSGGYVG
+31 YVG
-43 GNVYYDGDKLTYIT
+43 GNVYYDGDKLTYVT

-131 ITKGPITVDGRTF
+131 VTKGPITVDGRTF

-152 YITESKGGF
+152 YVTESKGGF

-662 EKLGNKAVTSD
+662 DKLGNKAVTSD

-865 AFDDSKSKL
+865 AFD
-874 GADNVQ
+874 
-880 DAIDN
+880 
-885 LLSKVGSGAGVTLVD
+885 
-900 NNDGT
+900 
-905 ITLKSDDNTVLGTV
+905 
-919 SKGSLTNNND
+919 
-929 GTYTYDNG
+929 
-937 DGTPVTFDTNAKAI
+937 
-951 AFDNSNN
+951 NS
-958 GFTSTN
+958 
-964 VQEALEEL
+964 A
-972 KTKLDGTS
+972 
-980 DTLVNNNDGTY
+980 
-991 THTTVAGDVVVIDA
+991 
-1005 NTTKVEVLDGV
+1005 
-1016 YTFKNAKGD
+1016 
-1025 TITSIDTNAKAIAF
+1025 
-1039 DDSKSKLGADNVQDA
+1039 
-1054 IDNLLSK
+1054 
-1061 VGSGAGVTL
+1061 
-1070 VDNNDGTITL
+1070 
-1080 KSDDNTVLG
+1080 
-1089 TVSKGSLTN
+1089 
-1098 NNDGTYT
+1098 
-1105 YDNGDGT
+1105 
-1112 PVTFDTN
+1112 
-1119 AKAIAFDNSTNGFT
+1119 
-1133 STNVQEALEELKT
+1133 
-1146 KLDGTSDT
+1146 
-1154 LVNNN
+1154 
-1159 DGTYT
+1159 
-1164 HTTVAGDVVIIDA
+1164 
-1177 NTTKVEVLD
+1177 
-1186 GVYTFKNGKGDTI
+1186 
-1199 TSIDTNAKAIAFDDS
+1199 
-1214 KSKLGADNVQDAI
+1214 
-1227 DNLLSK
+1227 
-1233 VGSGA
+1233 
-1238 GVTLV
+1238 
-1243 DNNDGTIT
+1243 
-1251 LKSDDNTVLGTVSKG
+1251 
-1266 SLTNN
+1266 
-1271 NDGTYTYDNG
+1271 
-1281 DGTPVTFDTNAKAI
+1281 
-1295 AFDNSTNGFT
+1295 
-1305 STNVQEALEEL
+1305 
-1316 KTKLD
+1316 
-1321 GTSDTLVNNND
+1321 
-1332 GTYTHTTVAGDV
+1332 
-1344 VIIDANTTK
+1344 
-1353 VEVLDGV
+1353 
-1360 YTFKNGKGDTITSID
+1360 
-1375 TNAKAIAF
+1375 
-1383 DDSKSKLGADN
+1383 
-1394 VQDAIDN
+1394 
-1401 LLSKVGSGAGVTLVD
+1401 
-1416 NNDGTITLKSDDN
+1416 
-1429 TVLGTV
+1429 
-1435 SKGSLTNNNDGTYTY
+1435 
-1450 DNGDGTPVT
+1450 
-1459 FDTNAK
+1459 
-1465 AIAFDN
+1465 
-1471 STNGFTS
+1471 
-1478 TNVQEA
+1478 
-1484 LEELKTKL
+1484 
-1492 DGTSDTLV
+1492 
-1500 NNNDGTYTHTTVA
+1500 
-1513 GDVVIID
+1513 
-1520 ANTTKVEVLDGV
+1520 
-1532 YTFKNGK
+1532 
-1539 GDTIT
+1539 
-1544 SIDTNAKAI
+1544 
-1553 AFDDSKSK
+1553 
-1561 LGADNVQDA
+1561 
-1570 IDNLLS
+1570 
-1576 KVGSGAG
+1576 
-1583 VTLVDNN
+1583 
-1590 DGTITLKSDDNTV
+1590 
-1603 LGTVSKGSLTNNND
+1603 
-1617 GTYTYDNGDGTP
+1617 
-1629 VTFDTN
+1629 
-1635 AKAIAF
+1635 
-1641 DNSTNGFT
+1641 NGFT

-1745 LKTKLDGTSDTLV
+1745 LKT
-1758 NNNDGTYTHTTVAGD
+1758 
-1773 VVIIDANTTKVEVLD
+1773 
-1788 GVYTFK
+1788 
-1794 DGKGDTIT
+1794 
-1802 SIDTNA
+1802 
-1808 KAIAFDDS
+1808 
-1816 KSKLGADNVQDA
+1816 
-1828 IDKLLSKVGS
+1828 
-1838 GAGVTLV
+1838 
-1845 DNNDGTITLKSDD
+1845 
-1858 NTVLGTVS
+1858 
-1866 KGSLTNNNDGTY
+1866 
-1878 TYDNGDGTPVTFDT
+1878 
-1892 NAKAIAFDNSTN
+1892 
-1904 GFTSTNVQEALEE
+1904 
-1917 LKTKLD
+1917 
-1923 GTSDTLVNNNDGTYT
+1923 
-1938 HTTVA
+1938 
-1943 GDVVV
+1943 
-1948 IDANTTKV
+1948 
-1956 EVLDG
+1956 
-1961 VYTFKNAKGDTITSI
+1961 
-1976 DTNAKAIAFDNSA
+1976 
-1989 NGFTSTNVQEA
+1989 
-2000 LEELKTKLDGTSDTL
+2000 
-2015 VNNNDGTYTHTTVAG
+2015 
-2030 DVVII
+2030 
-2035 DANTTKVEVLDGV
+2035 
-2048 YTFKNAKGDT
+2048 
-2058 ITSIDTNAKAIVF
+2058 
-2071 DNSNNGFTSTNVQ
+2071 
-2084 EALEELKTTVDNTK
+2084 TVDNTK

-2105 GLEFVTGANGTDKL
+2105 GLEFITGANGTDKL

-2171 TRETAIVSSVNGEE
+2171 TRETAIVSSVNGEK

-2204 AIQGTPV
+2204 AIQGTLV